1 MPILMFLTV
10 SVYFF
15 FVIWTII
22 VLFTFLGK
30 VIEGPTSL
38 TEPLF
43 RFLFRLMFLPT
54 QALSDFAKRE
64 LHIPCFLMRITY
76 FLLAL
81 VVGIMGEQY
90 RFYNTLFFVASR
102 ISIFYCLFGA
112 AFIRRYSLLQ
122 VNPRSLPPDFHERS
136 IYLVRSLALLN
147 QMEPGKYLCMQ
158 QMALGI
164 NRRKWRTN
172 IELPLPGSL
181 SECEQLI
188 IYQAAAS
195 GRTVDEQLQMLQYAV
210 DHNCIPDPPNYY
222 PSARTALNATAILWI
237 LTLMYCFFWI
247 AYQSYLS
254 GAPFFEI
261 PEPSGRSISSSS
273 EEFMQGFEEYKRNGG
288 SGYSS
293 DTWGED
299 NTTNEVTGD
308 LGMIVYWTPV
318 GKSYHFSITCP
329 SLSRSKEIYYSTLQ
343 EAINAGKTDPCNN
356 CAY

>member
-261 PEPSGRSISSSS
+261 PEPSGNSISSSS
-273 EEFMQGFEEYKRNGG
+273 LVLSTPEPAAPDSTSNQSQTVFPSNDPLYGA
-288 SGYSS
+288 
-293 DTWGED
+293 T
-299 NTTNEVTGD
+299 
-308 LGMIVYWTPV
+308 VYWV
-318 GKSYHFSITCP
+318 EGSNVFH
-329 SLSRSKEIYYSTLQ
+329 LSEQ
-343 EAINAGKTDPCNN
+343 CDAINQSMWIYHGSLDDAVDAGKIYPCSQCVFN
-356 CAY
+356 